1 MGRNKKH
8 SDKDTVFEIYRR
20 MYREA
25 EPPADFDE
33 LLESGVTSNH
43 WWFGDYFLEN
53 DRQYEII
60 EEVLKEHKVP
70 KWKWKYFRF
79 EIILGASPTSTKK
92 ENPQTLD

>member
-1 MGRNKKH
+1 
-8 SDKDTVFEIYRR
+8 
-20 MYREA
+20 MYRES
-25 EPPADFDE
+25 EPLADFDE
-33 LLESGVTSNH
+33 LLESGATAVER
-43 WWFGDYFLEN
+43 WYMDYYLET